1 MCLFTSFASIREAHL
16 RMLPGLKSKGIELL
30 AQGMSGGKQKMIEQ
44 FKKNAHKTAILGT
57 ESFWE

>member
-1 MCLFTSFASIREAHL
+1 
-16 RMLPGLKSKGIELL
+16 MLPGLKSKGIELL